1 MLSKAVD
8 ARAEAIEKVYR
19 ERYLAFRNA
28 LATVTGDRDSAR
40 DVVQEAFAR
49 ALAER
54 KQLRRVESAEAW
66 IWKIALRL
74 ALRPEPKASGEPGV
88 ERTLDP
94 QLPEPERDP
103 DLARA
108 LRRLPPRRRLIFF
121 LRYLADL
128 PYAEI
133 GLICGISEG
142 TVAAALS
149 EARAQLRADLDPPKP
164 ANVGVGLKGAANE

>member
-1 MLSKAVD
+1 MLSRAVD
-8 ARAEAIEKVYR
+8 ARARAIESVYR
-19 ERYLAFRNA
+19 RRYVPFRNA

-49 ALAER
+49 ALADRER
-54 KQLRRVESAEAW
+54 LRRVESAEAW

-74 ALRPEPKASGEPGV
+74 ALNSRVNGSDAPV
-88 ERTLDP
+88 ERALDP

-103 DLARA
+103 ELARA

-149 EARAQLRADLDPPKP
+149 EARAQLRVELDHPKSP
-164 ANVGVGLKGAANE
+164 RPRVGLKGASDG